1 MAVTRILLNLYIM
14 QRNGSGRPWFLY
26 YQEAWCVLDARNHRR
41 FQGRMLALYF
51 CSFCCFMWILIS
63 FLSSA
68 VFFILSVLVCRSIS
82 RSFICC
88 SLSFSIL
95 LSLASLSWCASTLL
109 CSRSFS
115 AFYKAIKIKWKKS
128 GSRQILTSDGCFCCR
143 KTAPFRRETNL
154 GQFSIEFQMSDFIV
168 IDTYSYWV
176 KNLVTS
182 PAWF

>member
-1 MAVTRILLNLYIM
+1 MAVTRIPLNLYIM
-14 QRNGSGRPWFLY
+14 QRKGSGRPWFLY
-26 YQEAWCVLDARNHRR
+26 YQEAWCVFDASNHRR

-63 FLSSA
+63 FLCSA

-115 AFYKAIKIKWKKS
+115 AFYKVIKIKLKKELEPIHLDLWWLLLLPKNRTVLE
-128 GSRQILTSDGCFCCR
+128 GN
-143 KTAPFRRETNL
+143 KFRE
-154 GQFSIEFQMSDFIV
+154 V
-168 IDTYSYWV
+168 
-176 KNLVTS
+176 LVFNS
-182 PAWF
+182 VSNERLHCDRYI